1 MPGTLRYQ
9 IPRLLAQFHRHRH
22 RHRHRYRHH
31 RSRSTTRIA
40 MEHTTIL
47 GKIINH
53 KLALRQEV
61 VGLISCGAML
71 LDVMNVSPS

>member
-1 MPGTLRYQ
+1 
-9 IPRLLAQFHRHRH
+9 
-22 RHRHRYRHH
+22 
-31 RSRSTTRIA
+31 

-53 KLALRQEV
+53 KFALRQEV

>member
-22 RHRHRYRHH
+22 RHH

-53 KLALRQEV
+53 KFALRQEV
-61 VGLISCGAML
+61 VGPISRGAML

>member
-1 MPGTLRYQ
+1 
-9 IPRLLAQFHRHRH
+9 
-22 RHRHRYRHH
+22 
-31 RSRSTTRIA
+31 

-53 KLALRQEV
+53 KFALRQGV